1 VLLILAAWLYVL
13 ALLTLL
19 GAMTVCMVASV
30 TSGTGRPRPFFL
42 PWLGL
47 SMVSLVAACWSL
59 FGSVGLSCHALLLML
74 ALAGL
79 TRRAVRDEVAGAT
92 RALRSVPRL
101 AWLMILWLGL
111 MIGYAATDGP
121 VYNLDPGRYHFQNLL
136 WAKSYAVVPGLANL
150 HARNAFA
157 SSWYAIHA
165 LFDQGPYEDRSYHVL
180 NSLLFLL
187 VTAFGVV
194 GGWRA
199 LQGRSPHL
207 SHVSGVVVLAFLAS
221 YYDLFRWLY
230 LSCLTP
236 DLPVNLFVVISMWLA
251 LDLRDPGWRDSS
263 MRGLVLLAVIVS
275 QAFAIRQSGAYLGA
289 LVALAAFGLF
299 RERRRLDLLVVP
311 LAMGFLLAV
320 PTLARSYVLSGWPLF
335 PSTSLGFLT
344 PDWQFP
350 RAGAEDLMRDGV
362 RRFAFLE
369 HVSEGGLSAPRP
381 DMPLDEAFF
390 VWLRH
395 QLSSGGFVYW
405 LLAGLALSAVTRA
418 KTTAWRGSGW
428 LGDPVVTAAIL
439 AAVGWTVTSP
449 HFRYGFGYVCIAF
462 AAPAT
467 LAASAFLTGT
477 AGRWARG
484 SVLLVLMGTLL
495 NVTVKSMGVSLRG
508 AGASYPLR
516 VLDRLADEALGPLS
530 GLPPTTHRAHM
541 VGGQPI
547 HVVDWDGGY
556 VRFGRF
562 PREAVLPFPEP
573 TTDAAGRMLPGF
585 GAAHNA
591 TIATMIWATPL
602 PAAGA
607 IPPGL
612 QMRGS
617 TLQEGFRLGGMG
629 HTTR

>member
-1 VLLILAAWLYVL
+1 MLLIVASWLYLLVLLTA
-13 ALLTLL
+13 L
-19 GAMTVCMVASV
+19 GAMAVCMVASV
-30 TSGTGRPRPFFL
+30 TSGSGRPRPFFL

-59 FGSVGLSCHALLLML
+59 FGPVGLSCHALLLVL

-79 TRRAVRDEVAGAT
+79 TRRTVRDEVAGAT
-92 RALRSVPRL
+92 RALTSVPRP
-101 AWLMILWLGL
+101 AWLMILWLAL

-150 HARNAFA
+150 HLRNGFA
-157 SSWYAIHA
+157 SSWYPIHA
-165 LFDQGPYEDRSYHVL
+165 LFDWGPYQDRSYHVL

-187 VTAFGVV
+187 VTAFGVI

-199 LQGRSPHL
+199 LQGRAQLIHI
-207 SHVSGVVVLAFLAS
+207 SGVVVLAFVVS

-236 DLPVNLFVVISMWLA
+236 DLPVNLIIVISMWLA
-251 LDLRDPGWRDSS
+251 LDLRETEWRDSS

-289 LVALAAFGLF
+289 LVALVAFNLF
-299 RERRRLDLLVVP
+299 REKGHFRILVVP
-311 LAMGFLLAV
+311 LALGMLLAI

-350 RAGAEDLMRDGV
+350 RAIADEFMRDGV

-369 HVSEGGLSAPRP
+369 HVSEGGLKAPRP
-381 DMPLDEAFF
+381 DMPLLEAFF

-395 QLSSGGFVYW
+395 QVSTGGFVYW
-405 LLAGLALSAVTRA
+405 LLAGLVLSAVTRA

-428 LGDPVVTAAIL
+428 LGDPVVTAAVL
-439 AAVGWTVTSP
+439 GAVAWTVTSP

-467 LAASAFLTGT
+467 LAANALL
-477 AGRWARG
+477 AGPTRRLARG
-484 SVLLVLMGTLL
+484 FMLLVLVGALL
-495 NVTVKSMGVSLRG
+495 NVTVKSMGVSLRS
-508 AGASYPLR
+508 AGTAYPLK
-516 VLDRLADEALGPLS
+516 VLARLAAEAVRPLS
-530 GLPPTTHRAHM
+530 GLPPTTYKTHM
-541 VGGQPI
+541 VDGQPVQ
-547 HVVDWDGGY
+547 VVDWDGSY
-556 VRFGRF
+556 VHFGRF
-562 PREAVLPFPEP
+562 SREPVLPFPEP
-573 TTDAAGRMLPGF
+573 TADAEGRLLPGF
-585 GAAHNA
+585 GPAHNA
-591 TIATMIWATPL
+591 TIAAMIWATPL
-602 PAAGA
+602 PAVGA

-617 TLQEGFRLGGMG
+617 TLQEGFRLRATG
-629 HTTR
+629 HATR